1 VTIVFVVVV
10 VVVVVSSVFD
20 DLVLQDSMS
29 SHLHL
34 KSV

>member
-1 VTIVFVVVV
+1 MTIVFVVV

-20 DLVLQDSMS
+20 DLVHQESMP

-34 KSV
+34 KMV

>member
-1 VTIVFVVVV
+1 MTIVFVV

-20 DLVLQDSMS
+20 DLVHQESMP

-34 KSV
+34 KMV